1 MLIGIETT
9 APITGIKKD
18 AINILTPTNIVLK
31 IRTINLS

>member
-1 MLIGIETT
+1 MLIGTDTT

-18 AINILTPTNIVLK
+18 AINIPKPTISVLK

>member
-1 MLIGIETT
+1 MLIGKDTT

-18 AINILTPTNIVLK
+18 AINIPKPTIIVLK